1 MEIYQLKGLDY
12 YINEKEAFDK
22 SVFNAAEYSVTLAVP
37 EGTNLSA
44 YINEGDQIAGNYTVN
59 GLTTDFESLVQDIS
73 INRQFQSG
81 YDMYNLK
88 LSENILNVARASILD
103 VQDGGTGSGELNGI
117 LKGNGLSPVSTA
129 IDGDDYWSPATLQ
142 VDNTEVPWTQLA
154 TNNTD
159 GATGWVYYAVKNG
172 NVYINAAGNWG
183 TFANTGTSKQ
193 VSTMPEPAYRPS
205 GRSIQSSM
213 STSGGNRQ
221 MAWEVRPDGTIWV
234 VCSDTSAGNK
244 YGAFLASYPI
254 GL

>member
-12 YINEKEAFDK
+12 HINEKEAFDK
-22 SVFNAAEYSVTLAVP
+22 SVFNAAEYNVTLAVP
-37 EGTNLSA
+37 QGTNLSS

-59 GLTTDFESLVQDIS
+59 GLTTDFESLVQDVS

-103 VQDGGTGSGELNGI
+103 VQDGGTGTGELNGI

-129 IDGDDYWSPATLQ
+129 VDGNDYWSPATLQ
-142 VDNTEVPWTQLA
+142 VDQTVVPWTQLA
-154 TNNTD
+154 TNNIG
-159 GATGWVYYAVKNG
+159 GATGWVYLGVKNG
-172 NVYINAAGNWG
+172 NVYINGAGNWG
-183 TFANTGTSKQ
+183 TFATTGNSKQ
-193 VSTMPEPAYRPS
+193 VATLPEPAYFPR

-221 MAWEVRPDGTIWV
+221 MAWEVRADGTIWV
-234 VCSDTSAGNK
+234 ICSDVSAGNK
-244 YGAFLASYPI
+244 YGAFLANYPI

>member
-12 YINEKEAFDK
+12 HINEKEAFDK
-22 SVFNAAEYSVTLAVP
+22 SVFNAAEYNVTLAVP
-37 EGTNLSA
+37 QGTNLSK
-44 YINEGDQIAGNYTVN
+44 YINEGDQVAGNYTVN

-73 INRQFQSG
+73 INRQFQAG

-142 VDNTEVPWTQLA
+142 VDQTTVGWTNLA
-154 TNNTD
+154 LTGTA
-159 GATGWVYYAVKNG
+159 GAIAKWGIKNG
-172 NVYINAAGNWG
+172 NVYIYGIGNFGSWTGSEAAKLVG
-183 TFANTGTSKQ
+183 TL
-193 VSTMPEPAYRPS
+193 PEPGYRPPFN
-205 GRSIQSSM
+205 IQM
-213 STSGGNRQ
+213 SASPMGASDPRGVEIRTDGGLYVI
-221 MAWEVRPDGTIWV
+221 APLGST
-234 VCSDTSAGNK
+234 GNK
-244 YGAFLASYPI
+244 YAAFLLSYPI